1 MLQTTEAGNV
11 TMLNGYYNGSTSS
24 EGSDTTVEELS
35 AEVWLKKFEL
45 IITPILLVLGECV
58 IRNLL
63 EID

>member
-1 MLQTTEAGNV
+1 MTS
-11 TMLNGYYNGSTSS
+11 LNGYYNGSTSS
-24 EGSDTTVEELS
+24 GGNDATVEELS

-45 IITPILLVLGECV
+45 IITPILLVLGEYI